1 MVDSP
6 RNSSGG
12 GIGSGMTKSPH
23 SSEGADAFDAPDAEA
38 MRVARRR
45 WASGVAV
52 VTTTQ
57 TEGDATLF
65 RGATIDSFQMASF
78 EPAVVTFFLETE
90 GEVLKR
96 LLASGICA
104 ISVLDR
110 SHEFLAER
118 FAGRAPAV
126 DTAFRGVPFHVAETG
141 APILESA
148 LAWFDCR
155 LELATPMGD
164 HMMLVCRVARLGLGD
179 DSDDPLVTYEAAYR
193 RIE

>member
-1 MVDSP
+1 MTERRV
-6 RNSSGG
+6 SGG
-12 GIGSGMTKSPH
+12 GIGSGTIRDPK
-23 SSEGADAFDAPDAEA
+23 GADGAISGGAPDGEA
-38 MRVARRR
+38 MRAARRR

-52 VTTTQ
+52 VTTVQ
-57 TEGDATLF
+57 DDGF
-65 RGATIDSFQMASF
+65 RGATIDSFQIASL
-78 EPAVVTFFLETE
+78 EPPVVTFFLETE

-96 LLASGICA
+96 FLSTGICA

-126 DTAFRGVPFHVAETG
+126 DSQFRGVPFHIEETG
-141 APILESA
+141 SPLLEGA

-164 HMMLVCRVARLGLGD
+164 HMMLVCRVVRLGVGENTE
-179 DSDDPLVTYEAAYR
+179 DPLVTYDGTYR
-193 RIE
+193 RLE

>member
-1 MVDSP
+1 MSDSP

-12 GIGSGMTKSPH
+12 GIGSGMTKGPRAS
-23 SSEGADAFDAPDAEA
+23 DATADAPDAEA
-38 MRVARRR
+38 MRAARRR

-57 TEGDATLF
+57 TEGETTLF

-78 EPAVVTFFLETE
+78 EPPVVTFYLEIE

-126 DTAFRGVPFHVAETG
+126 DTAFRGVPFQIAETG
-141 APILESA
+141 APILEGV

-164 HMMLVCRVARLGLGD
+164 HMMLVCRVVRLGLGED
-179 DSDDPLVTYEAAYR
+179 TDDPLVRYESGYR

>member
-1 MVDSP
+1 
-6 RNSSGG
+6 
-12 GIGSGMTKSPH
+12 MTKGPRSTDA
-23 SSEGADAFDAPDAEA
+23 SEMGDVPDADSVRA
-38 MRVARRR
+38 ARRR

-52 VTTTQ
+52 VTTVQ
-57 TEGDATLF
+57 PDGDARSF
-65 RGATIDSFQMASF
+65 RGATIDSFQIASV
-78 EPAVVTFFLETE
+78 EPPVATFFLETE

-96 LLASGICA
+96 LITSGFCA

-141 APILESA
+141 APILDGA
-148 LAWFDCR
+148 LAWFDCT

-164 HMMLVCRVARLGLGD
+164 HMMLVCRIARLGLGD
-179 DSDDPLVTYEAAYR
+179 DTDDPLVTYEAAYR

>member
-1 MVDSP
+1 MNGEP

-12 GIGSGMTKSPH
+12 GIASGMTKNQRAA
-23 SSEGADAFDAPDAEA
+23 SSSSGDEPDSDA
-38 MRVARRR
+38 MRAARRR

-57 TEGDATLF
+57 VEDGETRF
-65 RGATIDSFQMASF
+65 RGATVDSLQVASL
-78 EPAVVTFFLETE
+78 EPPVVTFFLETE

-96 LLASGICA
+96 ILTSGVCA
-104 ISVLDR
+104 ISILDR
-110 SHEFLAER
+110 SQEFLAER

-126 DTAFRGVPFHVAETG
+126 DATFRGVPYSIVETG
-141 APILESA
+141 APILNGA

-164 HMMLVCRVARLGLGD
+164 HMMLVCRVARLGFGED
-179 DSDDPLVTYEAAYR
+179 TDDPLVTYEAGYR
-193 RIE
+193 RLE